1 MVKLPNEVVEITN
14 WGAPMPQN
22 TFGWRWLHVEDFW
35 TPPSPWRQLREY
47 LPLAGARCENSYPW
61 HQMRKYFS
69 LMPVWGIYLSRGP
82 NWKNY
87 YPWRQLRKCLSLA
100 PAESSLSISTLSA
113 VAACQASY
121 PHTHTH
127 HCTQYQHHSILHIPA
142 FLLIKFILFYGEKLH
157 YNYAIF
163 TVIIF
168 FIWFVFFF

>member
-47 LPLAGARCENSYPW
+47 LALAQDVRIVTPGTRWENIFPWCQFGEFIYPVAPTEKIIISGASWEN
-61 HQMRKYFS
+61 
-69 LMPVWGIYLSRGP
+69 V
-82 NWKNY
+82 
-87 YPWRQLRKCLSLA
+87 YPWRQLRVCLSLA

-121 PHTHTH
+121 PHTHTSLY
-127 HCTQYQHHSILHIPA
+127 TISTSFYLTYSRI
-142 FLLIKFILFYGEKLH
+142 FI
-157 YNYAIF
+157 N
-163 TVIIF
+163 
-168 FIWFVFFF
+168 